1 MEETLEKAPMV
12 LGTMLD
18 YLGLDATVKS
28 EERNGNVHLTVFS
41 EDAGRIIGRKGQAL
55 QSLQLLLNRIIS
67 KGKVKSPRLF
77 IDVDGYKKP
86 ERRSYDDDRQPRE
99 RSQDGDAGERGGD
112 DAPRNDRRN
121 DRREVRRDER
131 REESPEA
138 REKRIRQQAID
149 AAKEVK
155 RWGEPTTMPPMGGR
169 DRRFV
174 HLALEDDLEII
185 TESVTP
191 DNGDDRF
198 KSIVISLKK

>member
-18 YLGLDATVKS
+18 YLGLDASVKS

-77 IDVDGYKKP
+77 IDVDGYKKT
-86 ERRSYDDDRQPRE
+86 ERRSYDGDRQSRDKE
-99 RSQDGDAGERGGD
+99 KNGDSVE
-112 DAPRNDRRN
+112 RNDAHRN
-121 DRREVRRDER
+121 ERRDER
-131 REESPEA
+131 RDDRRDSRREENPEA
-138 REKRIRQQAID
+138 REQRIRQQALD

-155 RWGEPTTMPPMGGR
+155 RWGEPVTMPAMSGR
-169 DRRFV
+169 DRRFA
-174 HLALEDDLEII
+174 HLALEEDSEIT

-191 DNGDDRF
+191 DNGDDRY

>member
-1 MEETLEKAPMV
+1 MEETLEKAPKV

-18 YLGLDATVKS
+18 YLGLDASVKS

-99 RSQDGDAGERGGD
+99 RDSRETRSD
-112 DAPRNDRRN
+112 DSRDRRRT
-121 DRREVRRDER
+121 DEQREDPVA
-131 REESPEA
+131 REE
-138 REKRIRQQAID
+138 RIRQQALD

-155 RWGEPTTMPPMGGR
+155 RWGEPATMPPMSGR
-169 DRRFV
+169 DRRFA
-174 HLALEDDLEII
+174 HLALEDDEEII

-191 DNGDDRF
+191 PNGNERY
-198 KSIVISLKK
+198 KSIVITLKK

>member
-41 EDAGRIIGRKGQAL
+41 EDAGRIIGRKGQSL

-86 ERRSYDDDRQPRE
+86 DRRSYDDDRKPRQDRDAEPTNSQPRSE
-99 RSQDGDAGERGGD
+99 RSAERRD
-112 DAPRNDRRN
+112 
-121 DRREVRRDER
+121 DRRESPEQ
-131 REESPEA
+131 REE
-138 REKRIRQQAID
+138 RIRQQALD

-155 RWGEPTTMPPMGGR
+155 RWGEPTTMPPMSGR

-174 HLALEDDLEII
+174 HLALEEDSEII
-185 TESVTP
+185 TESVTS